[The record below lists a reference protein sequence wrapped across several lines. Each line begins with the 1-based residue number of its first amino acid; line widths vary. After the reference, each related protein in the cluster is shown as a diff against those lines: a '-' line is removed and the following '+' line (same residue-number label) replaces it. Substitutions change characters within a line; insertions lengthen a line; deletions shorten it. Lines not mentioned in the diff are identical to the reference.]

1 LAGALGG
8 VILTGLFAL
17 FTSRLNNSAERQK
30 PLAEQSQRRWELER
44 EENKLAYSEWAM
56 IAMESRDKLQVAD
69 FQH

>member
-1 LAGALGG
+1 MAGALGG

-17 FTSRLNNSAERQK
+17 FTSRLNSAERQK
-30 PLAEQSQRRWELER
+30 PLAEQSQWRWELER